1 MQKAE
6 GRMQNEM
13 HGRRLARILFCILH
27 SAFCL
32 CFSGC
37 SNNAAQKPAT
47 RPMTADEKQ
56 EAALRDPFSYS
67 PYDEKHDISGGEI
80 GDLDKDALKRDL
92 DHVFNP

>member
-1 MQKAE
+1 
-6 GRMQNEM
+6 
-13 HGRRLARILFCILH
+13 
-27 SAFCL
+27 
-32 CFSGC
+32 
-37 SNNAAQKPAT
+37 
-47 RPMTADEKQ
+47 MTADEKQ